1 MYIFHIQNPI
11 YFKHM
16 LKKYMPIIIILNIKY
31 NVNNC

>member
-1 MYIFHIQNPI
+1 MFLYTERYLI
-11 YFKHM
+11 KHM